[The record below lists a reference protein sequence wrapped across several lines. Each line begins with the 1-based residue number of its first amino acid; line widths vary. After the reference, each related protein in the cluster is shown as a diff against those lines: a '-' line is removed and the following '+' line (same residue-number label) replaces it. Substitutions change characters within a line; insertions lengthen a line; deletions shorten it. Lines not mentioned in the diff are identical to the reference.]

1 MHRQLRVPRNFLAG
15 VSNSSG
21 EQPNEGQQPDSEG
34 QSLLTANEKLNTK
47 TKSWE
52 WAITTTWLERIAW
65 GTAVFHAVSGV
76 AVFDLW
82 IRNRNSDRPT
92 SQIQRTAVCWSS
104 NMTMTNHID
113 TEHSFLLNRI
123 DSIAL
128 LIVAFFLLSAV
139 GQAAACSGDY
149 VNKIKLNSP
158 QKYRYYEYSV
168 SASLMMISIFMSFGL
183 LDMYLHLCV
192 FFLTFLCMIMGYFAD
207 FIRDLASSQSDNSL
221 RSLVV
226 YLHYISWVPML
237 VPWLILFISVMDLD
251 GNVFSDS
258 CTDIKFTPAEVE
270 TLTMPEQTPTEL
282 EANLPWFVW
291 VVLFAEVF
299 LFSMF
304 GAVQQWQFSQE
315 FHFNKYMFSRESFL
329 VKNTKFLDKKTEYN
343 VERTGMVTEALF
355 LFLSLTA
362 KLLLGWVIY
371 SQVLVA

>member
-1 MHRQLRVPRNFLAG
+1 
-15 VSNSSG
+15 
-21 EQPNEGQQPDSEG
+21 
-34 QSLLTANEKLNTK
+34 
-47 TKSWE
+47 
-52 WAITTTWLERIAW
+52 
-65 GTAVFHAVSGV
+65 
-76 AVFDLW
+76 
-82 IRNRNSDRPT
+82 
-92 SQIQRTAVCWSS
+92 
-104 NMTMTNHID
+104 MTMTNHID

-158 QKYRYYEYSV
+158 QKHRYYEYSV

-237 VPWLILFISVMDLD
+237 VPWLILFISVMDLN

-258 CTDIKFTPAEVE
+258 CTGIKFMPAIRTEE
-270 TLTMPEQTPTEL
+270 EIITMPEQTPTEL

-315 FHFNKYMFSRESFL
+315 FHFNKYTFSTGKLLKE
-329 VKNTKFLDKKTEYN
+329 NTKFLDKKTEYD

-362 KLLLGWVIY
+362 KFILGWVIY